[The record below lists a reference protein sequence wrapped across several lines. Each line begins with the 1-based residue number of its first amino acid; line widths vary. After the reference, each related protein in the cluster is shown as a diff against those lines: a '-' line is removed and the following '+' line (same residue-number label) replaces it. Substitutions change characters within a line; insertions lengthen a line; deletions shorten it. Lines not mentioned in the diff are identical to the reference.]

1 MEMIMTKNAEYI
13 LEIINSSN
21 SHLTAEQIYLRLKKK
36 NKTVVQAT
44 VYNNLSALYQKGLIR
59 KISVEGYPDRYDR
72 TLRHE
77 HLVCRK
83 CGKLSDIVLED
94 LTAVLRKQVDIPM
107 LSYDLKINYICDE
120 CLKQEINDKIEKG

>member
-1 MEMIMTKNAEYI
+1 MTKNAEYI

-36 NKTVVQAT
+36 NKTVVQDT

-94 LTAVLRKQVDIPM
+94 LTAVLQKQVDIPM

>member
-94 LTAVLRKQVDIPM
+94 LTAVLQKQVDIPM